1 MARMRSMVAQV
12 QSPHAVT
19 ITPRLRLGI
28 LLWGAGMLGVVA
40 MTVLVLPR
48 LLVLI
53 PELTGR
59 PAPPI
64 PLWALILASLVQSGV
79 LLGLAVWCGCA
90 LAADVGLHAPL
101 FEGSLEGSRARLLP
115 GVIGGVLGG
124 ALLAAFVMFAPPELS
139 AAQQRL
145 EAPLVARVLYGGI
158 TEELLLRWGMM
169 TLLVWLPW
177 RFLGARRASW
187 VWLAIILSAV
197 AFGAG
202 HLPAAGLLI
211 GHLTPLIT
219 LWVLGANAL
228 FGILFGFL
236 YWRHGLESAML
247 AHGLAHVVAF
257 LADLLSTTT

>member
-1 MARMRSMVAQV
+1 MRPMVAQV
-12 QSPHAVT
+12 QSAHPVT

-28 LLWGAGMLGVVA
+28 LRWCAGMLGVVA

-64 PLWALILASLVQSGV
+64 PLWVLLIASLVQSGV

-101 FEGSLEGSRARLLP
+101 FEGSLRSSGARLLP
-115 GVIGGVLGG
+115 GVIGGLLGG
-124 ALLAAFVMFAPPELS
+124 ALLAAFVTFAPPELS

-145 EAPLVARVLYGGI
+145 EAPLLVRVLYGGI

-211 GHLTPLIT
+211 GHLTPLIA
-219 LWVLGANAL
+219 LWVIGANAL

-247 AHGLAHVVAF
+247 AHGLAHVTGF
-257 LADLLSTTT
+257 TLGLLS

>member
-1 MARMRSMVAQV
+1 
-12 QSPHAVT
+12 
-19 ITPRLRLGI
+19 
-28 LLWGAGMLGVVA
+28 MLGVVT

-48 LLVLI
+48 LLVLV

-64 PLWALILASLVQSGV
+64 PLWALLLASLVQSGV

-90 LAADVGLHAPL
+90 LAADVGLRAPL
-101 FEGSLEGSRARLLP
+101 FEGRPARLLP
-115 GVIGGVLGG
+115 GVLGGLLGG
-124 ALLAAFVMFAPPELS
+124 ALLVAFVMFAPPALS

-145 EAPLVARVLYGGI
+145 EAPLLARVLYGGL
-158 TEELLLRWGMM
+158 TEELLLRWGLM

-187 VWLAIILSAV
+187 VWLAILLSAV

-211 GHLTPLIT
+211 GGLTPLIT
-219 LWVLGANAL
+219 LWVIGVNAL

-247 AHGLAHVVAF
+247 AHALAHVTAF
-257 LADLLSTTT
+257 TVGLLQ